1 MIFDKARIQLYRN
14 LIINVSQILPLF
26 QFEQSTFGAHRPWC
40 FNCTK
45 LNPHLT
51 SIFYTNLIIFQ
62 FLRLGSI
69 WGSLDDNQA
78 NMEMPMY

>member
-40 FNCTK
+40 FHCTK

-51 SIFYTNLIIFQ
+51 SIFHTNYFSIPISWELYSKIPSYAADAR
-62 FLRLGSI
+62 LR
-69 WGSLDDNQA
+69 
-78 NMEMPMY
+78 